1 MIEKMEKINDVL
13 NDCRVYFVRFQV
25 ENMEFRMQLEKEKIR
40 NESIEVW
47 LCEMEKQL
55 QVFKISIDDLEIEL
69 EQIRNLLVGS
79 SKKDIFM
86 LQFFMEERDNFKN
99 VLVNMQREND
109 EFKEVSIISLLCMNL
124 YMCLDLLVVS
134 NSVEY

>member
-124 YMCLDLLVVS
+124 YMCLDLLVLI

>member
-124 YMCLDLLVVS
+124 YDVFEFEC
-134 NSVEY
+134 

>member
-124 YMCLDLLVVS
+124 YDVFEIVS
-134 NSVEY
+134 IN

>member
-134 NSVEY
+134 NSVGY

>member
-124 YMCLDLLVVS
+124 YMCLDLLVVN

>member
-124 YMCLDLLVVS
+124 YDVFEFVS
-134 NSVEY
+134 IN

>member
-124 YMCLDLLVVS
+124 YDVFGFVS
-134 NSVEY
+134 GK

>member
-99 VLVNMQREND
+99 VLVNIQREND

>member
-124 YMCLDLLVVS
+124 YMCQDLLVVS

>member
-124 YMCLDLLVVS
+124 YMCLDLLVLS

>member
-124 YMCLDLLVVS
+124 YDVFGFVS
-134 NSVEY
+134 VK

>member
-25 ENMEFRMQLEKEKIR
+25 ENMELRMQLEKEKIR

>member
-79 SKKDIFM
+79 SKKDILM

-99 VLVNMQREND
+99 VLVNIQREND

-124 YMCLDLLVVS
+124 YDVF
-134 NSVEY
+134 

>member
-86 LQFFMEERDNFKN
+86 L
-99 VLVNMQREND
+99 
-109 EFKEVSIISLLCMNL
+109 
-124 YMCLDLLVVS
+124 
-134 NSVEY
+134 

>member
-124 YMCLDLLVVS
+124 YDVFEFVS
-134 NSVEY
+134 VK

>member
-47 LCEMEKQL
+47 LCEMEKQF

>member
-99 VLVNMQREND
+99 VLVNIQREND

-124 YMCLDLLVVS
+124 NDVFEFVS
-134 NSVEY
+134 IN

>member
-109 EFKEVSIISLLCMNL
+109 EFKEVSVISLLCMNL
-124 YMCLDLLVVS
+124 YMCLDLLVLS

>member
-109 EFKEVSIISLLCMNL
+109 EFKEVSITSLLCMNL

>member
-1 MIEKMEKINDVL
+1 MFEKMEKINDVL

-124 YMCLDLLVVS
+124 YDVFGFVS
-134 NSVEY
+134 VK

>member
-25 ENMEFRMQLEKEKIR
+25 ENMEIRMQLEKEKIR

>member
-99 VLVNMQREND
+99 VLVNIQREND

-124 YMCLDLLVVS
+124 YDVFEFVS
-134 NSVEY
+134 IN

>member
-124 YMCLDLLVVS
+124 YMCLDLLVLS
-134 NSVEY
+134 KSVEY

>member
-99 VLVNMQREND
+99 VLVNIQREND

-124 YMCLDLLVVS
+124 YDVFEIVS
-134 NSVEY
+134 IN

>member
-25 ENMEFRMQLEKEKIR
+25 ENMEIRMQLEKEKIR

-99 VLVNMQREND
+99 VLVNIQREND

-124 YMCLDLLVVS
+124 YDVFEFVS
-134 NSVEY
+134 IN

>member
-109 EFKEVSIISLLCMNL
+109 EFKEVSVISLLCMNL